1 MKKVLKLQEVYCTHI
16 HTRMSMERLRTML
29 QPQDEYLLDLAG
41 IEFIS
46 RSVADELYNIL
57 HQGYNAEIVHAEPFV
72 QKMMDA
78 VTMGRFLPRQRPA
91 TSMPI
96 IYCPHNRQRPATT
109 NRQIDRCGFHK
120 NHHCLRLER
129 EPL

>member
-1 MKKVLKLQEVYCTHI
+1 MKNILKLQKIYGTQI
-16 HTRMSMERLRTML
+16 RTRMSMERLRTML

-46 RSVADELYNIL
+46 RSAADELYNIL

-72 QKMMDA
+72 QKMLDA

-96 IYCPHNRQRPATT
+96 IYCPTIESVQQQLMAN
-109 NRQIDRCGFHK
+109 
-120 NHHCLRLER
+120 
-129 EPL
+129 